1 MLGVAVSSAVCLISG
16 GHTCAPSLITLLCV
30 TPHIV
35 SWSQRQDTFPLPPLP
50 PAVSAISVEISSLP
64 PGALAASAHR
74 SQRLTR
80 MRIRERLRAAL
91 PKPVTPAPTMPPSD
105 TGLYLTLTLASQAE
119 PGSITNHWLSLLQA
133 ASLLSPATPIVRLLI
148 DSDTQRSTSESESN
162 HRPKDQLKSNNVLV

>member
-1 MLGVAVSSAVCLISG
+1 M
-16 GHTCAPSLITLLCV
+16 
-30 TPHIV
+30 
-35 SWSQRQDTFPLPPLP
+35 
-50 PAVSAISVEISSLP
+50 SAISVEISSLP

-133 ASLLSPATPIVRLLI
+133 ASLSPATPIVRLLI

-162 HRPKDQLKSNNVLV
+162 NRPKDQLKSNNVLVQSINKRPNITKIL

>member
-35 SWSQRQDTFPLPPLP
+35 SWSQRQDTFHLPHLPPPLP

-105 TGLYLTLTLASQAE
+105 TEWSLPDTDTRITGRARLHHKPLAVLAS
-119 PGSITNHWLSLLQA
+119 G
-133 ASLLSPATPIVRLLI
+133 RLPPLT
-148 DSDTQRSTSESESN
+148 SDTHCQAS
-162 HRPKDQLKSNNVLV
+162 HRFRHTEINI

>member
-1 MLGVAVSSAVCLISG
+1 MSSAVCLISG
-16 GHTCAPSLITLLCV
+16 GHTCAPSLITLCHATHCELESE
-30 TPHIV
+30 TRHI
-35 SWSQRQDTFPLPPLP
+35 PPPAPPLP

-133 ASLLSPATPIVRLLI
+133 ASLSPATPIVRLLI

-162 HRPKDQLKSNNVLV
+162 PRPKDQLKSNNLLV